1 MSGVNKVI
9 ILGRLGKDP
18 ENNNGAV
25 KFSIA
30 TSEKFQ
36 DRSGQNQEKTEWH
49 NIVAFGKLGEICL
62 RFLAKGRMVFVE
74 GKLSTSS
81 YEKNGVKMFST
92 QIVASNVQFLSGGNS
107 DESDSLDI

>member
-18 ENNNGAV
+18 ETNSGAV

-49 NIVAFGKLGEICL
+49 NIVAFGKLGEICQKYL
-62 RFLAKGRMVFVE
+62 EKGRMVYVE
-74 GKLSTSS
+74 GKLNTTS
-81 YEKNGVKMFST
+81 YDKNGVKTYST
-92 QIVASNVQFLSGGNS
+92 QIIASTVQFLGGASSDDSGG
-107 DESDSLDI
+107 LDI